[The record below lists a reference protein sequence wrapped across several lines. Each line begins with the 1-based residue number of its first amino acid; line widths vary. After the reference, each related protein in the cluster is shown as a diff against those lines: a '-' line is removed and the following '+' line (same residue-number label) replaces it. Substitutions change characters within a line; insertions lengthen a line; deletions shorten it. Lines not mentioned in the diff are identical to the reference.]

1 MSYTAA
7 TDNQPNR
14 SELDINTLVNQ
25 WFEGVKK
32 RDVNKLLSLLHPDMQ
47 LTVPFQTE
55 AILGNVNALQTF
67 KAFDEAVNNFN
78 YKNVL
83 IDGNIAALHF
93 EGDINGEHLQGVDFF
108 HFNAEGQ
115 VEKIEV
121 MARPLAAIQYLHE
134 AVNGR
139 KF

>member
-1 MSYTAA
+1 MSYMAA
-7 TDNQPNR
+7 TDNRPNT
-14 SELDINTLVNQ
+14 SELDINILVKK

-32 RDVNKLLSLLHPDMQ
+32 RDVNKLLSLLHPDME

-55 AILGNVNALQTF
+55 TILGNVNALQTF
-67 KAFDEAVNNFN
+67 KVFDESVNNFN

-108 HFNAEGQ
+108 HFNADGQ

-134 AVNGR
+134 AVNGC
-139 KF
+139 KI

>member
-1 MSYTAA
+1 MSYIAA
-7 TDNQPNR
+7 TDNRPNT
-14 SELDINTLVNQ
+14 SELDINILVKK

-32 RDVNKLLSLLHPDMQ
+32 RDVHKLLSLLHPDME

-55 AILGNVNALQTF
+55 IILGNVNALQTF
-67 KAFDEAVNNFN
+67 KAFDESVNNFN

-83 IDGNIAALHF
+83 IDGNIAALYF
-93 EGDINGEHLQGVDFF
+93 EADINGEHLQGVDFF
-108 HFNAEGQ
+108 YFNADGQ

-134 AVNGR
+134 AVNGC
-139 KF
+139 KI

>member
-1 MSYTAA
+1 MSYIAP
-7 TDNQPNR
+7 TDIRPNT
-14 SELDINTLVNQ
+14 SELDINILVKK

-32 RDVNKLLSLLHPDMQ
+32 RDVNKLLSLLHPDME

-55 AILGNVNALQTF
+55 IILGNVNALQTF
-67 KAFDEAVNNFN
+67 KAFDESVNNFN

-108 HFNAEGQ
+108 HFNADGQ

-134 AVNGR
+134 AVNGC
-139 KF
+139 KI

>member
-1 MSYTAA
+1 MSHASEKG
-7 TDNQPNR
+7 NQLNINA
-14 SELDINTLVNQ
+14 LDMNALVNQ
-25 WFEGVKK
+25 WFEGVKA
-32 RDVNKLLSLLHPDMQ
+32 RDAERLLSLLHSDIQ

-78 YKNVL
+78 YKNLL
-83 IDGNIAALHF
+83 IDGNVGTLHF
-93 EGDINGEHLQGVDFF
+93 EGDVNGEHLQGVDFS

-115 VEKIEV
+115 VKKIEV

-134 AVNGR
+134 AVNGL
-139 KF
+139 KI